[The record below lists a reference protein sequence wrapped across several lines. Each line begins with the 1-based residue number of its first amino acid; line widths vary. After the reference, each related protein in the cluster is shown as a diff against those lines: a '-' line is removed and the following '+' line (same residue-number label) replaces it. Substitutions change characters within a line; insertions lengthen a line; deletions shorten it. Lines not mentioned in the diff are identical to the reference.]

1 MARAG
6 ELSRSSFV
14 LPLTVGL
21 VALAVYF
28 RTLLPGLA
36 FGDWGEMQTVPHVLG
51 VAHPTGYPTYIILG
65 WLAHLV
71 PIGSIAFRANLLSAV
86 LVASALGVTV
96 AILLRLGTRPAIA
109 GGAALLLGAV
119 GTVWAAATVAEVN
132 PLHLLF
138 VALLLHR
145 ALVWEEDRRP
155 RDLIIG
161 AALLGLAVGNHL
173 LILFVAPFVV
183 LFVLWVGRREI
194 AADPRILVGAVAAG
208 LDLGE
213 RLSVHPDRG
222 GSGPAAAVQPSRH
235 PRRGPV
241 ARQRSPVPRSVR
253 VPLGQRAVRVR
264 RARCPRCGGSS
275 LIAGRRCCRSSAASA
290 WRCWSA
296 SGRRSG

>member
-1 MARAG
+1 MSCAQFFSLFFSAGGGIVLEHCTVTEDGVRTALEFNAIRWGGHDLPHQAGIAVYERGPTGKLHEARIYDDVEGPVEALAYRRRVSQPPTG
-6 ELSRSSFV
+6 DWGALSRPSFM
-14 LPLTVGL
+14 LPTIVGL
-21 VALAVYF
+21 VALAVYV

-86 LVASALGVTV
+86 LVSGALGVTV

-194 AADPRILVGAVAAG
+194 AANPRILVA
-208 LDLGE
+208 
-213 RLSVHPDRG
+213 
-222 GSGPAAAVQPSRH
+222 PS
-235 PRRGPV
+235 PPV
-241 ARQRSPVPRSVR
+241 
-253 VPLGQRAVRVR
+253 
-264 RARCPRCGGSS
+264 
-275 LIAGRRCCRSSAASA
+275 
-290 WRCWSA
+290 
-296 SGRRSG
+296 